1 MHPKVLRHIRYPK
14 TQSARPQA
22 DLYFRSDWM
31 EHPHFVIAFTG
42 NEQTGKEVLFKKLT
56 AQKGS
61 VKPSCIRDMSCPH
74 GDFLYD
80 SRCYKAVNLP
90 GILSLSS
97 PSKEANCTATYLC
110 SGNPDAI
117 LVIGHALHLEI
128 LLGLLKEILSL
139 GPVRDSSI
147 PVVLCVIR
155 CEEARRQGIRIDFS
169 LLHDVLQIPVV
180 PLHGYGKEQMDDLKA
195 VLHYALQPHHK
206 HDFHYDCLDFSP
218 CRLAHECMMAEI
230 KTSHGRQWNI
240 RPEAGWNRIICKALL
255 LLLLFGLTACLSVRL
270 TDCFWP
276 LFFETETILWAWAEW
291 PGMPAWLIAP
301 IIHGA
306 FCAVSCTILVM
317 LPPLFLLF
325 PLLGLLGRSGCFPR
339 AVYLS
344 DLLTEFFIE
353 KPCNTASRYKPHG
366 IFSTLCSCTADHTI
380 PILDRA
386 AAAAVTSG
394 ILIWFLGSMAYVG
407 PETGHLAILS
417 PGISGG
423 SLLEVI
429 ILFLDHPAR
438 LLGLDGTI
446 LTAFILGIFSHGMT
460 LPAMMMIYLKT
471 GGAPS
476 PSSPFILGQ
485 LLANHGW
492 TWRTALCT
500 CLMALTR
507 FPSLTACLKLRR
519 RPGHTLYFLSGRLLV
534 FILGIILCSLIAL
547 TGKVSG

>member
-1 MHPKVLRHIRYPK
+1 
-14 TQSARPQA
+14 
-22 DLYFRSDWM
+22 M
-31 EHPHFVIAFTG
+31 EHPHFIIAFTG

-61 VKPSCIRDMSCPH
+61 VKPSRMRDMSCPH

-97 PSKEANCTATYLC
+97 PSEEANCTASYLC
-110 SGNPDAI
+110 SGKPDAI
-117 LVIGHALHLEI
+117 LVTGHALHLEI

-147 PVVLCVIR
+147 PVVLCISR

-169 LLHDVLQIPVV
+169 LLHDVLRIPVV

-195 VLHYALQPHHK
+195 ALHYALQPHHK
-206 HDFHYDCLDFSP
+206 HDFLYDCLDFSP
-218 CRLAHECMMAEI
+218 CRLAHECMMTEI
-230 KTSHGRQWNI
+230 KPSHGRQWNI
-240 RPEAGWNRIICKALL
+240 HPETGRTRRICEALL
-255 LLLLFGLTACLSVRL
+255 LLLLFGLTACLSIRL
-270 TDCFWP
+270 TDCLWP
-276 LFFETETILWAWAEW
+276 LFFETKTILWAWAEW
-291 PGMPAWLIAP
+291 LGLPAWLSAP

-306 FCAVSCTILVM
+306 FCAVSCTIPVM

-325 PLLGLLGRSGCFPR
+325 PLLGLLGRSGCFLW

-344 DLLTEFFIE
+344 DLITEFFIE
-353 KPCNTASRYKPHG
+353 KPCNTVRRYKSYG
-366 IFSTLCSCTADHTI
+366 IFSSLFSCTADHTI

-386 AAAAVTSG
+386 AAAAVPTG

-407 PETGHLAILS
+407 PATDSSAFLS
-417 PGISGG
+417 PGIDGG
-423 SLLEVI
+423 SLLEAI
-429 ILFLDHPAR
+429 IRFFDHPAR
-438 LLGLDGTI
+438 LIGLDGTI
-446 LTAFILGIFSHGMT
+446 LTAFILGIFSHGMA

-471 GGAPS
+471 GGIPS

-485 LLANHGW
+485 VLANHGW

-507 FPSLTACLKLRR
+507 FPSITVCLKMRR
-519 RPGHTLYFLSGRLLV
+519 KPGHTPYFFLGRLLV
-534 FILGIILCSLIAL
+534 FILGITLCFLIAL
-547 TGKVSG
+547 TGRISG